1 MTDKIHAVK
10 LLAAETGAAN
20 ANLPVTYAQARN
32 ALADC
37 QAVDECKTW
46 ADKAAALA
54 SYARQA
60 NDNELLK
67 MATRIRDR
75 AIRRAGELLVEVE
88 PQPGARTDREPSVGA
103 TTRFTVAKGAGMS
116 RGQAVTAIRVARIA
130 DEDFERQVESDSPP
144 TVTALARQGRRS
156 LKSTVRHDEPTA
168 TPAAKRKLER
178 RLERFEHAF
187 SMIMF
192 NCECAAEIAIPPLS
206 AERSAAAVKQIAKA
220 RRHLGE
226 LKRRLEENVAP

>member
-60 NDNELLK
+60 NDSELLK

-88 PQPGARTDREPSVGA
+88 PQPGARTDREPSGGA
-103 TTRFTVAKGAGMS
+103 PTRFTVAMDAGMS
-116 RGQAVTAIRVARIA
+116 RDQAVTAIRVARVA
-130 DEDFERQVESDSPP
+130 DEDFEG
-144 TVTALARQGRRS
+144 AGR
-156 LKSTVRHDEPTA
+156 E
-168 TPAAKRKLER
+168 
-178 RLERFEHAF
+178 
-187 SMIMF
+187 
-192 NCECAAEIAIPPLS
+192 
-206 AERSAAAVKQIAKA
+206 
-220 RRHLGE
+220 
-226 LKRRLEENVAP
+226 